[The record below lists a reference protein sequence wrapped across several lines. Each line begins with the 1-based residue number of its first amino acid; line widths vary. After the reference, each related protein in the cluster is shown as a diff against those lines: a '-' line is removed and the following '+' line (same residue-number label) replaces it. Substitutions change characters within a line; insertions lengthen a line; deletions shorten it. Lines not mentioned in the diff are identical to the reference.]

1 MLARIDGDALYQL
14 VVLVLLGGGS
24 LLKSILEKK
33 SKGSGKAGSE
43 RLGSRMAD
51 RIERGREGVRDRL
64 SAFEEKQGPAPLD
77 PWQQLMEMGAG
88 AESAAQTAEEEE
100 LYLEEVLAEALSSK
114 AAAAPEVS
122 LGGSSFETGVFDQ
135 GALSDIEWDSDERI
149 RDAVREEIEDK
160 ASMDISAHVEADMSG
175 GVRGDARASS
185 TPLKKQQRARHSWR
199 AAVIA
204 AELLGAPLALRGPE
218 SQVPGLR
225 RG

>member
-64 SAFEEKQGPAPLD
+64 SAFEEKQGTAPSD

-185 TPLKKQQRARHSWR
+185 TPLKKQPRARHSWR